1 MQADRN
7 IRAGAILRLNQ
18 LSWPKMV
25 RAGDVVSVVARSGA
39 MVITVT
45 GEAKQDG
52 NRGEWI
58 KVTNI
63 ESKKTISARV
73 TGPGEVKVEF

>member
-1 MQADRN
+1 MQAVRN

-25 RAGDVVSVVARSGA
+25 SAGDVVSIIAKSGH

-45 GEAKQDG
+45 GEARQDG
-52 NRGEWI
+52 DRGEWI
-58 KVTNI
+58 KVTNT
-63 ESKKTISARV
+63 ESKKTFSARV